1 MIHICLS
8 QLPKRGVLDSVASMA
23 PLPTSVTWRVQETER
38 CCLPA
43 QCTRFKLQCCENLQ
57 RAGLS
62 SSSMF
67 RVSCLLPVGLLL
79 AVTPLMVDADAGA
92 ITMETS
98 CNNAIVPVEV

>member
-1 MIHICLS
+1 
-8 QLPKRGVLDSVASMA
+8 
-23 PLPTSVTWRVQETER
+23 
-38 CCLPA
+38 
-43 QCTRFKLQCCENLQ
+43 
-57 RAGLS
+57 
-62 SSSMF
+62 MF